1 MDDIIRIELT
11 NDVQTAIEQV
21 LQSEDPLDKTNFN
34 ATEYINRL
42 FPNETSLNNIEDVI
56 QQMEIEIQVIDEN
69 IRDVVRGVSSSGN
82 EGKQALD
89 EAKRTIQQLFH
100 QIGDIKQRAEVT
112 EEIVQNITSD
122 IKQLD
127 CAKKNLTSA
136 ITTLNHLH
144 MLVDGVEKL
153 KFLAEKRQ
161 YGDISNPLQAI
172 TEVNQHFA
180 QYNEIPQIR
189 ELSSS
194 VADLHKNLTTQITE
208 DFKSS
213 FSLTPGSPK
222 MSLQKLKEACLVISV
237 LDGRVKQDLMK
248 WFINV
253 QLQEYIQLFH
263 ENQDISWLDKIDKRY
278 AWIKR
283 HLLDFEEK
291 YGPVFP
297 ENWEISERIVV
308 EFCSITKSELTK
320 IMQRRRT
327 EIDVKLLL
335 FSINK
340 TIQFEDL
347 LGKRFNGSTLEEK
360 GIKNEKPTKKPPT
373 ETPAKDDEPAIST
386 SPFRNLIGDC
396 FKDYLDIYTA
406 SIDRNL
412 GELID
417 KFLQISRQQ
426 SVEASLESCAELFI
440 FYKKSLVQCTQLS
453 TGRTMHDLVTVFKK
467 YLREYALKVL
477 ENQMPKL
484 SASSNASAITSSM
497 SLLKQKDFQN
507 LQSAA
512 NQVFNNFLK
521 EGEVPKY
528 TKEERILICKIL
540 TTAEYCL
547 ETVTQ
552 LEEKLKE
559 KIDEGFVNKIDMSEE
574 KDVFHRVISQCIQLL
589 VQDVENICD
598 SALVVMSKVRRFL
611 IDLRKPIFS

>member
-1 MDDIIRIELT
+1 MDEIIRIELS
-11 NDVQTAIEQV
+11 NDVSTTIEQV

-56 QQMEIEIQVIDEN
+56 NQMEIEIQVIDEN
-69 IRDVVRGVSSSGN
+69 IRGVVRGVSSSGN

-89 EAKRTIQQLFH
+89 EAKKTIQQLFS
-100 QIGDIKQRAEVT
+100 QIGDIKQRAEGT
-112 EEIVQNITSD
+112 EEIVKNITMD

-172 TEVNQHFA
+172 TEVNQHFS

-194 VADLHKNLTTQITE
+194 VAELHRNLTTQITE
-208 DFKSS
+208 DFKNS
-213 FSLTPGSPK
+213 FSLTPGAPK
-222 MSLQKLKEACLVISV
+222 MSLQKLKDACLVISV
-237 LDGRVKQDLMK
+237 LDGRVKQDLVK

-297 ENWEISERIVV
+297 DNWEISERIVV
-308 EFCSITKSELTK
+308 DFCNITRTELVK

-335 FSINK
+335 YAINK

-347 LGKRFNGSTLEEK
+347 LGKRFNGSTLGESSTIKKDKPKTEK
-360 GIKNEKPTKKPPT
+360 VTNESSQ
-373 ETPAKDDEPAIST
+373 EDEMSQST
-386 SPFRNLIGDC
+386 SPFRNLICEC
-396 FKDYLDIYTA
+396 FKEYLDIYTE

-417 KFLQISRQQ
+417 KFLQVSRQQ
-426 SVEASLESCAELFI
+426 SIEASLESCAELFI

-453 TGRTMHDLVTVFKK
+453 TGKTMYDLVTIFKK

-477 ENQMPKL
+477 ESQMPKV
-484 SASSNASAITSSM
+484 SSTSNAATISSSM

-512 NQVFNNFLK
+512 NQVIHSFLK
-521 EGEVPKY
+521 EGEVPRY
-528 TKEERILICKIL
+528 TKEERVLICKIL

-559 KIDEGFVNKIDMSEE
+559 KIDEGFVEKIDLSEE

-589 VQDVENICD
+589 VQDIENLCE
-598 SALVVMSKVRRFL
+598 SALVVMAKVSFT
-611 IDLRKPIFS
+611 IFQVQYN

>member
-1 MDDIIRIELT
+1 MEEIIRIELT
-11 NDVQTAIEQV
+11 SDVSSTIEQV

-56 QQMEIEIQVIDEN
+56 NQMEIEIQVIDEN
-69 IRDVVRGVSSSGN
+69 IRGVVRGVSSSGN

-89 EAKRTIQQLFH
+89 EAKKTIQQLFT
-100 QIGDIKQRAEVT
+100 QIGDIKQRAEGT
-112 EEIVQNITSD
+112 EEIVKNITSD

-172 TEVNQHFA
+172 TEVNQHFS

-189 ELSSS
+189 ELSTS
-194 VADLHKNLTTQITE
+194 VAELHKSLTTQITE

-213 FSLTPGSPK
+213 FSLTPGTPK

-237 LDGRVKQDLMK
+237 LDGRIKQDLVK

-297 ENWEISERIVV
+297 ENWEISERIVI
-308 EFCSITKSELTK
+308 EFCNITRNELVK

-335 FSINK
+335 YAINK
-340 TIQFEDL
+340 TLQFEDL
-347 LGKRFNGSTLEEK
+347 LGKRFNGSTLSENSSAKKE
-360 GIKNEKPTKKPPT
+360 KKP
-373 ETPAKDDEPAIST
+373 EKIAIAKVEKSQEDDATVSS
-386 SPFRNLIGDC
+386 SPFRNLICEC
-396 FKDYLDIYTA
+396 FKEYLDIYTE

-417 KFLQISRQQ
+417 KFLQVSRQQ

-453 TGRTMHDLVTVFKK
+453 TGKVSDPTHEFL
-467 YLREYALKVL
+467 LYA
-477 ENQMPKL
+477 
-484 SASSNASAITSSM
+484 
-497 SLLKQKDFQN
+497 
-507 LQSAA
+507 
-512 NQVFNNFLK
+512 
-521 EGEVPKY
+521 
-528 TKEERILICKIL
+528 
-540 TTAEYCL
+540 
-547 ETVTQ
+547 
-552 LEEKLKE
+552 
-559 KIDEGFVNKIDMSEE
+559 
-574 KDVFHRVISQCIQLL
+574 
-589 VQDVENICD
+589 
-598 SALVVMSKVRRFL
+598 
-611 IDLRKPIFS
+611 